1 MKNIKLIVSLFVIT
15 FFVGCTLDE
24 SSTDLEGV
32 KAPTNIS
39 ALMTIKQDNSGKVT
53 IIPKGEGVTQY
64 EIYFG
69 DGTTAPAFV
78 SPGSSVD
85 HVYGEGNFPVRIV
98 AMAIDGQKTEA
109 IQPLTVSFV
118 APTNLNVTISPVVG
132 NNMAISAQ
140 ATANLETF
148 FQVYW
153 GEDPNQVPQDFM
165 EGQTVTH
172 TYASVG
178 TFTVRVVA
186 LSGGA
191 ASTEYQQN
199 VTISNPVLLPINFE
213 SATLNYAFTN
223 FGGATTTVV
232 NNPNVSG
239 GNGSTKVAK
248 LTKSAG
254 SEVWAG
260 SFIELGSPI
269 NFATMQ
275 KIKIKA
281 WSPQSGITVKMKLE
295 NLANPN
301 INTEVDVTNTTANAW
316 EDLIFDFTGIN
327 NANNYQRV
335 VLFFNF
341 GNAGTGLNYYF
352 DDVELTTGA
361 ESLVLPLTFQ
371 SSTLTYS
378 FTNFGGASAEVVTNP
393 NVSGINTSTKV
404 GKFIKATGAQTWG
417 GSFIE
422 LSNPINFATMQK
434 IKMKVWSPQVGAVVK
449 LKLENLANGT
459 GINTELDA
467 TTTVANGWEEL
478 TFNFTGINNA
488 NNYQRVV
495 VFFDFGNA
503 GNGATYYFDDIKL
516 SN

>member
-1 MKNIKLIVSLFVIT
+1 
-15 FFVGCTLDE
+15 
-24 SSTDLEGV
+24 
-32 KAPTNIS
+32 
-39 ALMTIKQDNSGKVT
+39 
-53 IIPKGEGVTQY
+53 
-64 EIYFG
+64 
-69 DGTTAPAFV
+69 
-78 SPGSSVD
+78 
-85 HVYGEGNFPVRIV
+85 
-98 AMAIDGQKTEA
+98 
-109 IQPLTVSFV
+109 
-118 APTNLNVTISPVVG
+118 VVG
-132 NNMAISAQ
+132 NNMAITAQ

-178 TFTVRVVA
+178 TFTVKVVA

-191 ASTEYQQN
+191 ATTEYQQN
-199 VTISNPVLLPINFE
+199 VTISNPVLMPINFE

-223 FGGATTTVV
+223 FGGANTTVV
-232 NNPNVSG
+232 NNPNVNG
-239 GNGSTKVAK
+239 GNGSAKVAK
-248 LTKSAG
+248 LTKNTG

-260 SFIELGSPI
+260 SFIELGNPI

-316 EDLIFDFTGIN
+316 EDLVFDFTGIN

-371 SSTLTYS
+371 STTLTYS
-378 FTNFGGASAEVVTNP
+378 FTNFGGALSEVVTNP
-393 NVSGINTSTKV
+393 NVTGINTSTKV
-404 GKFIKATGAQTWG
+404 GKFVKPNGAQTWA

-422 LSNPINFATMQK
+422 LTNPINFATMQR
-434 IKMKVWSPQVGAVVK
+434 IKMKVWSPQAGAVVK

-478 TFNFTGINNA
+478 TYNFTGINNA